1 MREINLVD
9 HPFKRK
15 MESRIGGDY
24 REFGYEYFDSPRSLT
39 GFRGYAQEGNGAEGR
54 RDFPREARAIASI
67 AGVRSVL
74 DVGCAKGFLVR
85 ALRDLGIEAYGAD
98 VSEYAIG
105 SAERTVRPFLRVVSA
120 QEIDAGERYDLVH
133 VSGVLVYM
141 TYAEIR
147 RVLRRFSE
155 IARIGI
161 IVNEPTREQITAW
174 YDAEDVTGLDPLRKQ
189 ELSRSEWDRLVT
201 EAGFENHGAF
211 FRKRSI
217 VHDAQG
223 EHVAACPPPLELRG
237 G

>member
-15 MESRIGGDY
+15 MEREISGDY
-24 REFGYEYFDSPRSLT
+24 WGFGYEYFDSPRSIT
-39 GFRGYAQEGNGAEGR
+39 GFRGYGQGGNAAEGR
-54 RDFPREARAIASI
+54 RDFAREARAIASI
-67 AGVRSVL
+67 DDVRTVL

-85 ALRDLGIEAYGAD
+85 ALRDLGIEAFGAD
-98 VSEYAIG
+98 VSEYAID
-105 SAERTVRPFLRVVSA
+105 SADRSIRQYLRKVSA
-120 QEIDAGERYDLVH
+120 QEIGAGERYDLVH
-133 VSGVLVYM
+133 VSGVLVYL
-141 TYAEIR
+141 TYSEIK

-155 IARIGI
+155 IARVGI

-189 ELSRSEWDRLVT
+189 ELSRSEWDRLVA

-211 FRKRSI
+211 YRKRSGAY
-217 VHDAQG
+217 DAQSKP
-223 EHVAACPPPLELRG
+223 VAACPPPVELRG